1 MADRARTASRVIVWF
16 AAANFGALVVAALVL
31 VVAGGADGAR
41 LSGSIDVLRGSA
53 EAVPTDE
60 LAALREARDKLE
72 GRGDEASLMDAW
84 NAYKS
89 EKDAFEKRKI
99 KERNAL
105 ETLAATAEK
114 TRNEIENAH
123 NAFNA
128 ARAAEVQRDEREAT
142 VQRQDAFEKVRRVY
156 RHMRPD
162 EVARDLEA
170 RLASDQANEV
180 ADILR
185 AMDDRAAAEAL
196 EAIADPASRI
206 RIYDALAGV
215 VRTAERP

>member
-1 MADRARTASRVIVWF
+1 VVVWF
-16 AAANFGALVVAALVL
+16 AAANFGALVVAVLVL

-41 LSGSIDVLRGSA
+41 LSGAVDVLRGSA
-53 EAVPTDE
+53 RAVPADE
-60 LAALREARDKLE
+60 FAALKQARADLE
-72 GRGDEASLMDAW
+72 GRGNEAKLMDAW
-84 NAYKS
+84 TSYKAA
-89 EKDAFEKRKI
+89 KDDFDRRKVN
-99 KERNAL
+99 ERNAL
-105 ETLAATAEK
+105 KTLEDTAKKAAA
-114 TRNEIENAH
+114 EIEDAH
-123 NAFNA
+123 NAFK
-128 ARAAEVQRDEREAT
+128 AAEAAKTQRERQEAAT
-142 VQRQDAFEKVRRVY
+142 RRQDAFEKVRRVY

-170 RLASDQANEV
+170 RLAVDRAGEV

-215 VRTAERP
+215 TRTAEKP